1 MKYKQIKEG
10 LGDAA
15 HRAELDHEVQM
26 ARADLYKLA
35 KYSIKLHEL
44 LKNISEA
51 EGLEGWVQAKIT
63 KASDYISSVYHYMDY
78 DEKFDQAETADNV
91 EIVPTQKVV
100 PTVAKTETY
109 EEVLF
114 KILDKKVTEKKSN
127 STEEK

>member
-15 HRAELDHEVQM
+15 HKAELDHEVQM
-26 ARADLYKLA
+26 ARADLYTLA

-44 LKNISEA
+44 LKNVSEA

-78 DEKFDQAETADNV
+78 DEKFDQAEIDSIPV
-91 EIVPTQKVV
+91 QDI
-100 PTVAKTETY
+100 AKQSDGKMETY
-109 EEVLF
+109 EEILF
-114 KILDKKVTEKKSN
+114 KILNKKVTEKKN
-127 STEEK
+127 NKK